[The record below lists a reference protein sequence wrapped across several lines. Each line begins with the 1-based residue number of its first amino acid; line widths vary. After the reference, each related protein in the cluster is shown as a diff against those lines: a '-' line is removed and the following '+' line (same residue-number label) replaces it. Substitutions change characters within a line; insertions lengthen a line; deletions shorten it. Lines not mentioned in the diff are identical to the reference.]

1 MTHLLITNHA
11 AMSEAQ
17 HRLALVVW
25 HFAGTIRDVRNRTDD
40 EFDAIIHELSTAICE
55 IWSNY
60 SDLND
65 RIMICD
71 VNMYMRPTITSDN
84 FNFIAWN
91 ALEQLKLLVIKYKMS
106 FRRNYA
112 TSLSYI
118 DGELEQL
125 HAWNTRLIAKVKE
138 VTKNTRDMLT
148 VLPEDVLENVVKKIA
163 ISDTPL

>member
-11 AMSEAQ
+11 VMSEAQ

-40 EFDAIIHELSTAICE
+40 EFDAIIRELSTAICE

-91 ALEQLKLLVIKYKMS
+91 ALEQLKLLAIKYERS

-112 TSLSYI
+112 TSLRTI
-118 DGELEQL
+118 DRELEKLQV
-125 HAWNTRLIAKVKE
+125 WNTRIIAKIEE
-138 VTKNTRDMLT
+138 VTKNPPDILAL
-148 VLPEDVLENVVKKIA
+148 LPEDILLDIMKKVA